1 MPVGTYPV
9 EDLAAY
15 LDSVLPDGVQ
25 VYNHPSDIGKLP
37 AVVFVPGDPA
47 IAVQTMSGNEFVL
60 AWGIEAT
67 LVTSRSQVKYGTRA
81 IVDLWRQVAAAVN
94 TYSETVTVLSLEEI
108 GEIEWSGGTAIAG
121 TMPMILTQSEAT

>member
-9 EDLAAY
+9 ENLAAFV
-15 LDSVLPDGVQ
+15 DSALPDGVQ
-25 VYNHPSDIGKLP
+25 VYAHAADIGKLP

-47 IAVQTMSGNEFVL
+47 IVVTTMSGNAFVL
-60 AWGIEAT
+60 GWGIEVT

-81 IVDLWRQVAAAVN
+81 IVDLWRQVAVACNDYTEAVQ
-94 TYSETVTVLSLEEI
+94 VLTLEEI

-121 TMPMILTQSEAT
+121 TMPLILTQSEGT